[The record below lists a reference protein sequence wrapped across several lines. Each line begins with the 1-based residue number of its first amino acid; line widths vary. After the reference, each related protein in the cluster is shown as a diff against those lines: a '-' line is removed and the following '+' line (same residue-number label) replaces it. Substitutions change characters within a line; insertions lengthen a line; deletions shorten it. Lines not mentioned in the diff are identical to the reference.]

1 MYWNLKLEVNQKEH
15 PFHKTFLVCLGRSEI
30 SVKFSSAPRL
40 VSSQDL
46 FVCLFTVFLFWT
58 LAHWRLCSGRWITS
72 CAEQSLLPKSP
83 FLWDTELWGSWDET
97 VPELRGGRK
106 LCAHPRVQEPVAETS
121 RSDLTLRRGE
131 CSDHTAQWSQNQP
144 GDSSIH
150 GGGQRCHQI
159 AAGGP
164 RKMLETQAS
173 NKMEP
178 RKERKKTRVLHTVRP
193 TTPFWRCPGLEPQT
207 PQEDPHSSCADFSQ
221 GWPCTGMSLE
231 SLRCSHFLLFFLSWI
246 TITSFDQS

>member
-1 MYWNLKLEVNQKEH
+1 MSWEVWDFCEV
-15 PFHKTFLVCLGRSEI
+15 FLCFTPCFLPG
-30 SVKFSSAPRL
+30 
-40 VSSQDL
+40 
-46 FVCLFTVFLFWT
+46 FVCLFVYYFLILNSGTLKALFRALDNFLCWAVTAAKAPISVGHWT
-58 LAHWRLCSGRWITS
+58 MRHVGWDSSWVERGAKTLCTPTCPGASGWNESQRPH
-72 CAEQSLLPKSP
+72 PK
-83 FLWDTELWGSWDET
+83 
-97 VPELRGGRK
+97 K
-106 LCAHPRVQEPVAETS
+106 
-121 RSDLTLRRGE
+121 RRMLGPH
-131 CSDHTAQWSQNQP
+131 SQWSQNQP

-178 RKERKKTRVLHTVRP
+178 GKERKKTRALHTARP

-221 GWPCTGMSLE
+221 GRPCTGMSLE